1 MKFSFVKLSIT
12 NSFHF
17 EILSVI
23 NHQKISSNGENKI
36 QKLSYRETRA
46 IEKLKRN
53 HRMHPWNREI
63 PKP

>member
-53 HRMHPWNREI
+53 REI
-63 PKP
+63 PKPEEEIR